1 MNAVAF
7 AKTLRQSWIMAGHST
22 LPGNFALQAV
32 ITVAV
37 AAVLVGATTLLRAAL
52 TPQLGELSPFMLYVA
67 AVLIAG
73 LVRGP
78 FCGALVMLAGGL
90 LGFRLFLSHNGVVAP
105 GSVMALMIFW
115 GVSAPVLVTANE
127 LRVQLRVAMQRLSA
141 ALQRNGPA
149 AR

>member
-1 MNAVAF
+1 VVAF
-7 AKTLRQSWIMAGHST
+7 AEAVRQSWIMAGSSSP
-22 LPGNFALQAV
+22 PGGFALQAA

-52 TPQLGELSPFMLYVA
+52 TPQLGALSPFMLYVA
-67 AVLIAG
+67 AVLVAG

-78 FCGALVMLAGGL
+78 FCGALVMLASGL
-90 LGFRLFLSHNGVVAP
+90 LGFRLFLSHHGVTEP
-105 GSVMALMIFW
+105 GSVVALMIFW

-127 LRVQLRVAMQRLSA
+127 LRVQLKVAMQRLSA